1 MARILIAE
9 DDLTSQKL
17 AAAFVKSMGHEY
29 LVSPNGRHALETLR
43 AANHIDLV
51 LTDIMM
57 PEMGGRE
64 LIEVLRADARL
75 AKIPVIIMSAV
86 VGVRDISDLLRAGAE
101 FFLAKPID
109 RSELQDYVERCLG
122 AVPSRGRSA

>member
-9 DDLTSQKL
+9 DDRTSQKL
-17 AAAFVKSMGHEY
+17 AAAFVKAMGHEY
-29 LVSPNGRHALETLR
+29 FVSPNGRHALEALR
-43 AANHIDLV
+43 AANDIDLV
-51 LTDIMM
+51 ITDIMM

-75 AKIPVIIMSAV
+75 ANIPVIIMSAV

-109 RSELQDYVERCLG
+109 RNELQDYVDRCVV
-122 AVPSRGRSA
+122 ASAQGRAT